1 MSGPLAHKGRLLGGV
16 VAGLLLIAGVSAAS
30 SPAKTDHAAKPQAK
44 QAVTTVTLAH
54 WASSPVE
61 TAALNRVIANF
72 HRTHRNIRINR
83 IVLDPYPEG
92 MLARFAA
99 RRAPDIFYVDSNVFP
114 DWQKQRLLEP
124 LNDDMVRAKFS
135 PKPFYQ
141 RLLAA
146 FRTSNGTIYGFP
158 KDWSPLGMEVNTTML
173 RAAGVT
179 APRTWAQLRTA
190 GQRLRAAGQPPICL
204 GVGWDRLLAFVYQN
218 RGGFLNA
225 AKTRAIVNT
234 AATREAVT
242 YYLGLLTS
250 GVARTP
256 AQLGA
261 GWCGEALGQQK
272 ASIIFEGNWVI
283 GYMREQFPNVN
294 WQLHRMVRGKQEAN
308 LGFTVSYSIARQSTK
323 KRQAFTVLTYLVG
336 QRGMRLWTQQGIAL
350 PSRRGVTVP
359 SGRGPLI
366 TAAPHARPW
375 QFAPGFA
382 RVIDTANNE
391 LQAAFEGKQTISTAL
406 QKIQAAA
413 NAQLARNR

>member
-1 MSGPLAHKGRLLGGV
+1 MSGPRARSWWGLGV
-16 VAGLLLIAGVSAAS
+16 VVVGLLLIAGVSAATS
-30 SPAKTDHAAKPQAK
+30 QARTDYASKAHAK
-44 QAVTTVTLAH
+44 QAVTTITLAH

-72 HRTHRNIRINR
+72 QRTHRNIRVNR
-83 IVLDPYPEG
+83 VVLDPYPEG

-179 APRTWAQLRTA
+179 APRNWTQLRAA
-190 GQRLRAAGQPPICL
+190 GQRLRSRGQAPICL

-218 RGGFLNA
+218 KGAFLNPT
-225 AKTRAIVNT
+225 KTRAVVT
-234 AATREAVT
+234 SPATRQAVQ
-242 YYLGLLTS
+242 YYLGLLNS

-256 AQLGA
+256 SQLGV
-261 GWCGEALGQQK
+261 GWCGEALGKEK

-283 GYMREQFPNVN
+283 GYMREQFPNVS
-294 WQLHRMVRGKQEAN
+294 WRLHRMVRNKQEGN
-308 LGFTVSYSIARQSTK
+308 LGFTVSYSIARQSTHK
-323 KRQAFTVLTYLVG
+323 QQAFTLMSYLVG
-336 QRGMRLWTQQGIAL
+336 KRGMRLWTQQGIAL
-350 PSRRGVTVP
+350 PSRRDVQVP
-359 SGRGPLI
+359 AGRGPLI
-366 TAAPHARPW
+366 TAAPYSRPW

-391 LQAAFEGKQTISTAL
+391 LQAAYEGKQSIATAL
-406 QKIQAAA
+406 QKIQTAA